1 MRRLY
6 ALVIMVSSF
15 TLLYL
20 SIYRPWIF
28 NLDSFIS
35 VQGKI
40 VILVSITIFAIVLVA
55 YLRILYRTNRNI
67 SKNDVAIFK
76 VKPMLREL
84 KEEELKDAFKELNAF
99 LLYLRNKG
107 YEHALTFLS
116 SKDKPVEV
124 ILLIKLPPERKV
136 SADNFSKIIA
146 TDFKISCKKWNI
158 SIVGYKDTL
167 TNLVKNILFNTTS
180 KAIHHDFLLNMYFA
194 LPYDLDL
201 SANFNVIDFKHD
213 RIIVKDDAK
222 IKLGIVEGTEKELVL
237 TLDDINKHVLI
248 LGSTGLGKTT
258 TSSILTL
265 ELIRHNIPVLII
277 DWHDEYFNLLL
288 KLGLSHNAVK
298 VYNVNN
304 PYPLDPFAAKNSESL
319 DEKISYIVDILEST
333 LNLTPPQSYYLY
345 EVLYEECKKGYSEMS
360 FNVLFEKLKSYN
372 DIIEGYSGREARFAL
387 LRKIRLLTIGQA
399 KKLFKIQDS
408 KNTKL
413 VRKPVTIIELGRIKN
428 NTLRRT
434 YTLFLLKELF
444 STYTE
449 KGLSSNLKLAV
460 VLDEF
465 HNLINNQPC
474 NVLERLF
481 SEIRKFGVGLIVVS
495 QTVAG
500 LPNFVLRNANTKII
514 HSIKTFQDLKE
525 LINIIPYGPKF
536 QDVILNLSVGEAL
549 VYKVSMQYPVK
560 VSIKL
565 PCI

>member
-6 ALVIMVSSF
+6 ALIIMFSSL
-15 TLLYL
+15 TLLYS
-20 SIYRPWIF
+20 SIHRPWTF
-28 NLDSFIS
+28 SLESFIS
-35 VQGKI
+35 TWSKI
-40 VILVSITIFAIVLVA
+40 IVLAGVMVFVIVLIA
-55 YLRILYRTNRNI
+55 YLRVLYKTKGNV
-67 SKNDVAIFK
+67 SKSDVVIFK
-76 VKPMLREL
+76 VKPMLSKL
-84 KEEELKDAFKELNAF
+84 KENELKDAFKELNTF

-116 SKDKPVEV
+116 SKSKPVEV
-124 ILLIKLPPERKV
+124 ILLIKLPPRGNV
-136 SADNFSKIIA
+136 SIDNFSKIIT
-146 TDFKISCKKWNI
+146 TDFKISCKKWDI
-158 SIVGYKDTL
+158 SIIRYKNTL
-167 TNLVKNILFNTTS
+167 INLVKNMLFNTAS
-180 KAIHHDFLLNMYFA
+180 KAIHQDFLLNMYFA

-201 SANFNVIDFKHD
+201 NANFSVIDFKYD
-213 RIIVKDDAK
+213 KNVTKDNVK
-222 IKLGIVEGTEKELVL
+222 IKLGIVEGTGKELIL
-237 TLDDINKHVLI
+237 TLNDINKHVLI

-258 TSSILTL
+258 TSSILAL
-265 ELIRHNIPVLII
+265 ELIKHNIPVLII

-288 KLGLSHNAVK
+288 KLGLPYNAVK
-298 VYNVNN
+298 VYDVNN
-304 PYPLDPFAAKNSESL
+304 PYPLDPFATRNSESL
-319 DEKISYIVDILEST
+319 DERISYIVDILEST

-345 EVLYEECKKGYSEMS
+345 EVLYDECKKGYSEMS
-360 FNVLFEKLKSYN
+360 FSILFEKLKNYG
-372 DIIEGYSGREARFAL
+372 DIMEGYSGREARFAL

-399 KKLFKIQDS
+399 KKLFKIQDEMNAELIS
-408 KNTKL
+408 KL
-413 VRKPVTIIELGRIKN
+413 ATIIELGRIKN

-434 YTLFLLKELF
+434 YTLFLLKKVF

-449 KGLSSNLKLAV
+449 KGLSNNLKLAI

-465 HNLINNQPC
+465 HNLVNNQPC

-500 LPNFVLRNANTKII
+500 LPNFVLRNTNTKII

-525 LINIIPYGPKF
+525 LMNIIPYGPKF

-565 PCI
+565 PYT

>member
-6 ALVIMVSSF
+6 ALIIVFSSL
-15 TLLYL
+15 TLLYS
-20 SIYRPWIF
+20 SIHRPWTF
-28 NLDSFIS
+28 SLESFIS
-35 VQGKI
+35 TWSKI
-40 VILVSITIFAIVLVA
+40 IVLAGVMVFVIVLIA
-55 YLRILYRTNRNI
+55 YLRVLYKTKGNV
-67 SKNDVAIFK
+67 SKSDVVIFK
-76 VKPMLREL
+76 VKPMLSKL
-84 KEEELKDAFKELNAF
+84 KENELKDAFKELNTF

-116 SKDKPVEV
+116 SKSKPVEV
-124 ILLIKLPPERKV
+124 ILLIKLPPRGNV
-136 SADNFSKIIA
+136 SIDNFSKIIT
-146 TDFKISCKKWNI
+146 TDFKISCKKWDI
-158 SIVGYKDTL
+158 SIIRYKNTL
-167 TNLVKNILFNTTS
+167 INLVKNMLFNTAS
-180 KAIHHDFLLNMYFA
+180 KAIHQDFLLNMYFA

-201 SANFNVIDFKHD
+201 NANFSVIDFKYD
-213 RIIVKDDAK
+213 KNVTKDNVK
-222 IKLGIVEGTEKELVL
+222 IKLGIVEGTGKELIL
-237 TLDDINKHVLI
+237 TLNDINKHVLI

-258 TSSILTL
+258 TSSILAL
-265 ELIRHNIPVLII
+265 ELIKHNIPVLII

-288 KLGLSHNAVK
+288 KLGLPYNAVK
-298 VYNVNN
+298 VYDVNN
-304 PYPLDPFAAKNSESL
+304 PYPLDPFATRNSESL
-319 DEKISYIVDILEST
+319 DERISYIVDILEST

-345 EVLYEECKKGYSEMS
+345 EVLYDECKKGYSEMS
-360 FNVLFEKLKSYN
+360 FSILFEKLKNYG
-372 DIIEGYSGREARFAL
+372 DIMEGYSGREARFAL

-399 KKLFKIQDS
+399 KKLFKIQDEMNAELIS
-408 KNTKL
+408 KL
-413 VRKPVTIIELGRIKN
+413 ATIIELGRIKN

-434 YTLFLLKELF
+434 YTLFLLKKVF

-449 KGLSSNLKLAV
+449 KGLSNNLKLAI

-465 HNLINNQPC
+465 HNLVNNQPC

-500 LPNFVLRNANTKII
+500 LPNFVLRNTNTKII

-525 LINIIPYGPKF
+525 LMNIIPYGPKF

-565 PCI
+565 PYT

>member
-6 ALVIMVSSF
+6 ALIIMFSSL
-15 TLLYL
+15 TLLYS
-20 SIYRPWIF
+20 SIHRPWTF
-28 NLDSFIS
+28 SLESFIS
-35 VQGKI
+35 TWSKI
-40 VILVSITIFAIVLVA
+40 IILAGVMVFAIVLIA
-55 YLRILYRTNRNI
+55 YLRVLYKTKGNV
-67 SKNDVAIFK
+67 SKSDVVIFK
-76 VKPMLREL
+76 VKPMLSEL
-84 KEEELKDAFKELNAF
+84 KENELKDAFKELNTF

-116 SKDKPVEV
+116 SKSKPVEV
-124 ILLIKLPPERKV
+124 ILLIKLPPRGNV
-136 SADNFSKIIA
+136 SIDNFSKIIT

-158 SIVGYKDTL
+158 SIIRYKNTL
-167 TNLVKNILFNTTS
+167 INLVKNMLFNTAS
-180 KAIHHDFLLNMYFA
+180 KAIHQDFLLNMYFA

-201 SANFNVIDFKHD
+201 NANFSVIDFKHD
-213 RIIVKDDAK
+213 KNVTKDNVK
-222 IKLGIVEGTEKELVL
+222 IKLGIVEGIGKELIL
-237 TLDDINKHVLI
+237 TLNDINKHVLI

-258 TSSILTL
+258 TSSILAL
-265 ELIRHNIPVLII
+265 ELIKHNIPVLII

-288 KLGLSHNAVK
+288 KLGLPYNAVK
-298 VYNVNN
+298 VYDANN
-304 PYPLDPFAAKNSESL
+304 PYPLDPFATRNSESL
-319 DEKISYIVDILEST
+319 DERISYIVDILEST

-345 EVLYEECKKGYSEMS
+345 EVLYDECKKGYSEMS
-360 FNVLFEKLKSYN
+360 FSILFEKLKNYG
-372 DIIEGYSGREARFAL
+372 DIMEGYSGREARFAL

-399 KKLFKIQDS
+399 KKLFKIQDEMNAELIS
-408 KNTKL
+408 KL
-413 VRKPVTIIELGRIKN
+413 ATIIELGRIKN

-434 YTLFLLKELF
+434 YTLFLLKKVF

-449 KGLSSNLKLAV
+449 KGLSNNLKLAI

-465 HNLINNQPC
+465 HNLVNNQPC

-481 SEIRKFGVGLIVVS
+481 SEIRKFGIGLIVVS

-500 LPNFVLRNANTKII
+500 LPNFVLRNTNTKII

-525 LINIIPYGPKF
+525 LMNIIPYGPKF

-565 PCI
+565 PYT